1 MLITELLQKYQ
12 VSFAP
17 VVPFDWEKDGFL
29 VLDFTEQNTELEY
42 VDLQSSQLFSEYVFE
57 KLHQAN
63 VSVGVGGYNEHRMI
77 YRRSAHFQ
85 QTDEPRCIHL
95 GVDIWALAGTPI
107 FAPLEGRVHSFAN
120 NANFGDYG
128 PTIILEHQLE
138 NRLFYSLYGHLSA
151 ESLEGLYEGK
161 SIEKGQQ
168 IAGIGHFPIN
178 GDWPP
183 HLHFQLM
190 TDMLG
195 LKGDFPGV
203 CTLRERERFL
213 QLCPNPNL
221 ILGIPGL

>member
-1 MLITELLQKYQ
+1 MVTELLKKYRY
-12 VSFAP
+12 SFAP
-17 VVPFDWEKDGFL
+17 VVPFDWSKDGFL
-29 VLDFTEQNTELEY
+29 ALDFTENNPELAT
-42 VDLQSSQLFSEYVFE
+42 VDLQSSQLFSDYVFG
-57 KLHQAN
+57 KLHAAN
-63 VSVGVGGYNEHRMI
+63 VAVGVGGYNEHRSI

-95 GVDIWALAGTPI
+95 GIDVWAVAGTPV
-107 FAPLEGRVHSFAN
+107 FTPLAGHVHSFAN
-120 NANFGDYG
+120 NTNFGDYG
-128 PTIILEHQLE
+128 PTIILEHLLE
-138 NRLFYSLYGHLSA
+138 NQRFYSLYGHLSE
-151 ESLEGLYEGK
+151 ESLHGLYDGK
-161 SIEKGQQ
+161 FIDKGEQ
-168 IAGIGHFPIN
+168 IAAFGQFPIN

-203 CTLRERERFL
+203 CTLRERDRFL